1 MYIHSRINSYSDIY
15 MPIHRRAWQMTLEQQ
30 IENIEESIFLLDMK
44 DTWSDEDREEYHRL
58 NKKLK
63 ELKGEK

>member
-1 MYIHSRINSYSDIY
+1 
-15 MPIHRRAWQMTLEQQ
+15 MTLEQQ